1 MSVGAA
7 VRRVR
12 AYGGQFL
19 LLAVLTL
26 VVTLLISGVP
36 RLVNRLAEQGLRAQ
50 LTSEPAE
57 RRDLTYTSTMA
68 PAPSQRTAMG
78 NAVERFNTLAAE
90 MPEQVRSAVTE
101 RWYSVETQAARVVGP
116 DLAARNLLLDMGLRA
131 MPDIQGAGTLVEGAW
146 PS

>member
-12 AYGGQFL
+12 TYGGQFL

-50 LTSEPAE
+50 LVSEPAAR
-57 RRDLTYTSTMA
+57 RRDA
-68 PAPSQRTAMG
+68 Q
-78 NAVERFNTLAAE
+78 
-90 MPEQVRSAVTE
+90 Q
-101 RWYSVETQAARVVGP
+101 
-116 DLAARNLLLDMGLRA
+116 
-131 MPDIQGAGTLVEGAW
+131 QGDRQ
-146 PS
+146 